1 VYTQKGARRIGQ
13 WAATVDMDRIEE
25 IEAAIHDLPPD
36 DYRRLG
42 RRNGRDSEIVFISSN
57 LGGCSLARIVEEEL
71 ISIEILD
78 HQKPITP

>member
-1 VYTQKGARRIGQ
+1 VGGAG
-13 WAATVDMDRIEE
+13 VKVMDMDRVEG